1 MALGERPTVEIA
13 LRNGAR
19 VEVAETHP
27 ILTDRGCVQAK
38 DLTPEHWVAEA
49 AVIPPLGPP
58 PLTVDEAM
66 LLGLLLGDGSLSTTG
81 ITLTAGDE
89 AIGALFRQLVER
101 LFPGATI
108 GSTAK
113 AETSARTFYVRS
125 QLDAAGRRSLFRQ
138 ILQRLHEL
146 GIPLERYVR
155 RGNHLGVRRG
165 DRGLGWETLCA
176 IEEDYGIDLFAE
188 RSVLYPARA
197 LRSWITDL
205 GLLGATAGTKHIP
218 PDLLTMPD
226 EQTWALLAGL
236 WLTDGWLSSSESH
249 GPDIS
254 ICTKSR
260 QLAEDVRLLLRR
272 VGVRSSIRRRVVRG
286 SLYWSLSIARDGYDR
301 LRQMPLVGAKSD
313 RRDQI
318 LALPRS
324 SRFGNRGDMIPSS
337 FNGMITK
344 WSSPSGAYRTADHR
358 HHPMNRANFRDFVR
372 GRSVADEE
380 TTWSPVTSVRSTGR
394 SASCYD
400 IEVDTD
406 EHLYLAESFVVHNI
420 DVDRVAALG
429 TLRRLADRQVGAAV
443 GRGGGGRPGRAGV
456 RARGEHL

>member
-1 MALGERPTVEIA
+1 MEL
-13 LRNGAR
+13 
-19 VEVAETHP
+19 
-27 ILTDRGCVQAK
+27 
-38 DLTPEHWVAEA
+38 
-49 AVIPPLGPP
+49 
-58 PLTVDEAM
+58 
-66 LLGLLLGDGSLSTTG
+66 
-81 ITLTAGDE
+81 
-89 AIGALFRQLVER
+89 

-113 AETSARTFYVRS
+113 AETSARRVYVRS
-125 QLDAAGRRSLFRQ
+125 QLDAAGRRSSSARSSNGCTSSGSRSSATSAEEPPRRSARRP
-138 ILQRLHEL
+138 RLA
-146 GIPLERYVR
+146 
-155 RGNHLGVRRG
+155 
-165 DRGLGWETLCA
+165 WETLCA

-236 WLTDGWLSSSESH
+236 WLTDGWLSITDSH

-254 ICTKSR
+254 VCTQSR

-286 SLYWSLSIARDGYDR
+286 SLYRSVSIARDGYDR
-301 LRQMPLVGAKSD
+301 LRQMPLVGVKAD

-400 IEVDTD
+400 IRSTPTNIST
-406 EHLYLAESFVVHNI
+406 AESFVVHNSTLI
-420 DVDRVAALG
+420 ESLRWALYGDSRTDKWSCGRTGWGRTSGSSWCFEHEGTPRRAAAAEGAQPHARGRGVPERALAASRAEANAYLARVSGWTSGVPASVCAQQKEL
-429 TLRRLADRQVGAAV
+429 TAFSTMLPATGAA
-443 GRGGGGRPGRAGV
+443 GP
-456 RARGEHL
+456 